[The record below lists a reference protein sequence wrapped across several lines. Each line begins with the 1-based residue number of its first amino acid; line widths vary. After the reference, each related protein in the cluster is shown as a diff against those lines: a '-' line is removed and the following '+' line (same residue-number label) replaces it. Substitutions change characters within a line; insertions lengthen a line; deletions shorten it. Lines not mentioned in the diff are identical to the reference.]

1 MQRNASHDAS
11 AMDGLRLLLRAFAG
25 VPGNWLVLARNFVPV
40 VGVYVFEWSSP
51 QTVLS
56 YWWDGVSLL
65 ALLVAA
71 IVVRVS
77 MDESKKTGVVKR
89 WLQGIFGWIV
99 VFGMVGIPYWMA
111 FGALE
116 MGGAAAEVMHDVGR
130 STAFGAIVIGNAF
143 SGLHKGFLT
152 LEDSEVKRRAE
163 AGLHT
168 LVTRA
173 ILMML
178 MWHWGLA
185 SLLVPFMALVLTGT
199 EVWPGVLAEVAR
211 INKADRYGVRD
222 R

>member
-1 MQRNASHDAS
+1 
-11 AMDGLRLLLRAFAG
+11 
-25 VPGNWLVLARNFVPV
+25 
-40 VGVYVFEWSSP
+40 
-51 QTVLS
+51 LS

-71 IVVRVS
+71 VVVRVS

-89 WLQGIFGWIV
+89 WLQGIVGWIV
-99 VFGMVGIPYWMA
+99 VFGMFGIPYWMA

-116 MGGAAAEVMHDVGR
+116 MGSAADEVMQDVGR
-130 STAFGAIVIGNAF
+130 SAAFGAIAIGNAF

-152 LEDSEVKRRAE
+152 LEDAEVRRRAQ

-173 ILMML
+173 VLMML

-211 INKADRYGVRD
+211 INKAEQYADRDKLSED
-222 R
+222 RNCR